1 MDLSL
6 IQTHID
12 NFVDTWEGWGKV
24 FGAFY
29 GEKSVFTQLQ
39 SIVTNLSSD
48 SFGSSTLFP
57 KTDAL
62 IEANEKAAEAAE

>member
-24 FGAFY
+24 FGNVDDIFQGLARLVNFL
-29 GEKSVFTQLQ
+29 GREELG
-39 SIVTNLSSD
+39 SSD
-48 SFGSSTLFP
+48 FFP
-57 KTDAL
+57 NTDKVVNP
-62 IEANEKAAEAAE
+62 EEAAA

>member
-24 FGAFY
+24 FGAFFD
-29 GEKSVFTQLQ
+29 EKNVFTQLA
-39 SIVTNLSSD
+39 SVVNTLSGEVT
-48 SFGSSTLFP
+48 SSTFFP
-57 KTDAL
+57 NTDAVVD
-62 IEANEKAAEAAE
+62 ANEKAAEAAN

>member
-24 FGAFY
+24 FNAIPNIVNNLFNG
-29 GEKSVFTQLQ
+29 VFF
-39 SIVTNLSSD
+39 LSSNPEAGD
-48 SFGSSTLFP
+48 FFP
-57 KTDAL
+57 NTAANVDAS
-62 IEANEKAAEAAE
+62 EAAAEAAEK

>member
-24 FGAFY
+24 FGNVEGIFEGLARLVNFL
-29 GEKSVFTQLQ
+29 GRDELG
-39 SIVTNLSSD
+39 SSD
-48 SFGSSTLFP
+48 FFP

-62 IEANEKAAEAAE
+62 IDANEKAAEAAA